1 MDLVILTGLAN
12 EFEGWYNCL
21 SENTEK
27 YKTFPVLII
36 KEVKKNW

>member
-27 YKTFPVLII
+27 CKTFSVLIT